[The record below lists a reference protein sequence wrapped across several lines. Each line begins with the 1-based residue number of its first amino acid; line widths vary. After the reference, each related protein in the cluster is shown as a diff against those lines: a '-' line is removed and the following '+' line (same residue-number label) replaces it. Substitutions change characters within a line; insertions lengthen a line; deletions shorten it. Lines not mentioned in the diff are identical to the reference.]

1 MIYLLT
7 YRGNLYDVYF
17 FYNEEDGCFYSTDK
31 EGILANRYASS
42 KLSLRT
48 RIRKFKYEIP
58 TEQIIILE
66 YDNVSQIIE
75 ERMFGIILNKI

>member
-17 FYNEEDGCFYSTDK
+17 FYNEEDGCFYSTDN
-31 EGILANRYASS
+31 EGIFAYRYASS
-42 KLSLRT
+42 KLSLET

-75 ERMFGIILNKI
+75 EIMFGIILNKI